1 MRRLLLILPFVLPGT
16 AFAQSQAA
24 NPVSPFLEGKRVG
37 TSANPIF
44 AAISSVVP
52 SASASS
58 GQAAAPVELF
68 SYGRRVGTQNNPLYV
83 NLGNTLSSYLTKDQA
98 SATYLPKTGGTVQT
112 LAVTTSFSPPSIAFD
127 DLPRP
132 CTPPL
137 IAYVPDGQKFW
148 TAMTADHNAGSSY
161 IYKDTNS
168 TNASTYVGCLL
179 VNGSPTWVP
188 FLINSQA
195 GKW

>member
-1 MRRLLLILPFVLPGT
+1 MPAV
-16 AFAQSQAA
+16 
-24 NPVSPFLEGKRVG
+24 
-37 TSANPIF
+37 TSYK
-44 AAISSVVP
+44 
-52 SASASS
+52 ASS
-58 GQAAAPVELF
+58 GVWHKVQPVSLVCA
-68 SYGRRVGTQNNPLYV
+68 GGL
-83 NLGNTLSSYLTKDQA
+83 LCDYLTQDQLDSRLGSYTTVDALTYAMDSLHQQA

-161 IYKDTNS
+161 IYKDTNP

-179 VNGSPTWVP
+179 VNGTPSWVP
-188 FLINSQA
+188 LLINSQA